1 MFTMMHLMKK
11 TLKFYKLHLNIFT
24 FSALIM
30 LFAGQL
36 NAQPTNGMIDK
47 IIAVV
52 GEKPILYSELQAQ
65 VQQIQAQNGVVDTN
79 LKCAILEDII
89 LQKLLLNQAEKDS
102 IEVTDAQVDQELD
115 KKIRFFVNQ
124 IGSVEE
130 LEKYLGKSITQ
141 IKDDFKDRI
150 REQLLVQ
157 QMQSKLA
164 GEIKVSPAE
173 VKEFYNKIPKDS
185 LPFVESEIQVAQ
197 ILRKP
202 PINIAEKE
210 RVRKELT
217 DIRQKILDGK
227 SFASMA
233 AFYSEDVGSA
243 AKGGELGFVGRGDL
257 VPEFEAAAFEL
268 KGKEISPVIEST
280 YGFHIIQLIERRGET
295 INVRHILLSPK
306 PSATDL
312 DKARIQLDSVL
323 REVRLG
329 TISFEEAANKFSD
342 DAESK
347 NNGGVMV
354 NTASG
359 STFFEISQ
367 MDQSLFFVVDKLK
380 EGEISDPVLVR
391 AGEKKE
397 AYRIVMLRSR
407 TKPHVAN
414 LDDDYQKIMAAAENE
429 KREKRVQD
437 WIARK
442 RKSFYVRIDPMF
454 NECDFANDWKTQ

>member
-1 MFTMMHLMKK
+1 MFTMMHSMKK
-11 TLKFYKLHLNIFT
+11 TLKSFRLHAKLLALV
-24 FSALIM
+24 ALITIAAS
-30 LFAGQL
+30 FVQ
-36 NAQPTNGMIDK
+36 AQAPKGMIDK

-65 VQQIQAQNGVVDTN
+65 IQQIQAQNGVVDTT
-79 LKCAILEDII
+79 LKCVILEDII

-141 IKDDFKDRI
+141 IKDDFKERI

-197 ILRKP
+197 ILKKP
-202 PINIAEKE
+202 PVNLVEKE
-210 RVRKELT
+210 RVKKQLEE
-217 DIRQKILDGK
+217 IRQKILDGK
-227 SFASMA
+227 SFSSMA

-268 KGKEISPVIEST
+268 KGKEISPVIESM

-312 DKARIQLDSVL
+312 DKARVQLDSIL
-323 REVRLG
+323 REIRLG
-329 TISFEEAANKFSD
+329 KISFDEAAIKFSD
-342 DAESK
+342 DADSK

-354 NTASG
+354 NPASG
-359 STFFEISQ
+359 STYFEVSE
-367 MDQSLFFVVDKLK
+367 MDQNLFFVVDKLK
-380 EGEISDPVLVR
+380 EGEISEPVLVR

-437 WIARK
+437 WISRK

-454 NECDFANDWKTQ
+454 ESCDFVDDWKTQ